1 MKKKIC
7 VITGTRADYGIIS
20 GLVKKISESQ
30 KIKLILIVSCM
41 HLQKNFGNTIK
52 EIKNY
57 NKKFVV
63 SYRAWIWCRS

>member
-30 KIKLILIVSCM
+30 KIKLILIV
-41 HLQKNFGNTIK
+41 
-52 EIKNY
+52 
-57 NKKFVV
+57 
-63 SYRAWIWCRS
+63 